1 MQLDILSFLTRMII
15 NLHTNMAPSSTKT
28 APIKLAVLG
37 ALGMAFAW
45 GVIAGSV
52 GECLLVNIG
61 NVKCPPTALPTRPQR
76 THQVQSREK
85 SPEKVGSL
93 AYSPHNQCR
102 WYKPSIP
109 IITSRIPNARFA
121 DVFHSGIVV
130 TTVSA
135 LIALI
140 SFLFIAHLLLL
151 PYDRITRTFR
161 IQGGLLAFF
170 AIWLFATLIPFTH
183 FVATRSANVTA
194 TLNGVRLPAS
204 LVQRAEQALGSTS
217 VYKKIGYCMVYSIPF
232 SHISALI
239 ILFQCD
245 WLQSFR
251 GSRSFSP
258 SLLRLCCSLLPRAVT
273 TPQQVLSVPLLIPVK
288 WWTRKMQTSRFSLV
302 AW

>member
-161 IQGGLLAFF
+161 IQGGLLAF
-170 AIWLFATLIPFTH
+170 LQYGSSLPSSLSHTLSPPAARTSPPHLTASGFQLVWFREPNKHWVRPVFTRRSDTVWFIRSPFH
-183 FVATRSANVTA
+183 
-194 TLNGVRLPAS
+194 TL
-204 LVQRAEQALGSTS
+204 AL
-217 VYKKIGYCMVYSIPF
+217 
-232 SHISALI
+232 
-239 ILFQCD
+239 
-245 WLQSFR
+245 
-251 GSRSFSP
+251 
-258 SLLRLCCSLLPRAVT
+258 
-273 TPQQVLSVPLLIPVK
+273 
-288 WWTRKMQTSRFSLV
+288 
-302 AW
+302 